1 MAEVILQFLPLVFV
15 NVTIC
20 VCFYG
25 VAKRK
30 SKSPWKWVIGILI
43 VPVFNW
49 LIIVPLL
56 VSKTDLEVL
65 ERLDDLEGKPRF

>member
-1 MAEVILQFLPLVFV
+1 MTDAILQFIPLALV
-15 NVTIC
+15 NVIIC
-20 VCFYG
+20 GSFFR

-30 SKSPWKWVIGILI
+30 SQSPWKWIVGILL
-43 VPVFNW
+43 VPVLNW

-65 ERLDDLEGKPRF
+65 ERLNALESKPHL